1 MTRLPWTPNSIF
13 IMDRRPSTS
22 ITAAL
27 AQSRLFSL
35 QRDDLS
41 MAQRIDISYLRAQAI
56 ALTYKLTAHDITS
69 LSPKFWAMYMDNIA
83 AVDIA
88 PMALLVIQYNLAA
101 GTIAPWAEKRPEL
114 QPIMQQ
120 ILDFE
125 VSGQFM
131 LTEQAHGLDAFSL
144 ETRADMQDDGSF
156 ILNTP
161 HDGAA
166 KFMPPTV
173 PLLDISLA
181 KYAVVFARL
190 FVKGEDHGVRPFV
203 VQLST
208 TKALKPGVRTR
219 MLPGRV
225 GAGPLGHSIT
235 WFDHIK
241 LAPWA
246 CLGPL
251 SKPNNFK
258 VAFRAAIWRIG
269 VGGLV
274 LGAMGIP
281 CVGVSAFILARYSMR
296 RHVINAGKVIPIID
310 FRTQQIPILHA
321 LAQSF
326 VMQAFMRTSTLKMYT
341 DFTVDTRVRA
351 GIAAAAKV
359 MMMIHIQESCTQLSD
374 RAGAQGLYGHNQIIS
389 MQLEMRGASISEG
402 DTLADTHCLRQDGQ
416 IASPRDM
423 KLAFSKSAW
432 TSSRRWGG
440 QHRSDAFNRLILPRC
455 KGLVE
460 AIGQR
465 FFYEA
470 AKEADLEQAVLEVY
484 EAGIVKHSPGWFAIH
499 AGIDA
504 SAQAAREDA
513 AITTAMPHL
522 ERWLQWTGAQDY
534 AIAPIMTQAYWDKFV
549 ESLPLYNGTTTRAK
563 M

>member
-1 MTRLPWTPNSIF
+1 
-13 IMDRRPSTS
+13 MDRRPSTS
-22 ITAAL
+22 KTALL
-27 AQSRLFSL
+27 AKNRLFSP

-41 MAQRIDISYLRAQAI
+41 MAQRMDISYLRAQAI
-56 ALTYKLTAHDITS
+56 ARTYKLTAHDVTS
-69 LSPKFWAMYMDNIA
+69 LSPKFWAMYTDNIV

-88 PMALLVIQYNLAA
+88 PMALLVIQYNL
-101 GTIAPWAEKRPEL
+101 TRPEL
-114 QPIMQQ
+114 QPILQQ
-120 ILDFE
+120 IVDFE
-125 VSGQFM
+125 IS
-131 LTEQAHGLDAFSL
+131 LDAFSL
-144 ETRADMQDDGSF
+144 ESRTDIQDDGSF

-166 KFMPPTV
+166 KFMLPTV
-173 PLLDISLA
+173 PLPEISLP

-190 FVKGEDHGVRPFV
+190 FVKEEDRGIRPFV

-208 TKALKPGVRTR
+208 AEVLKPGIRTR

-225 GAGPLGHSIT
+225 GAAPLSHSIT
-235 WFDHIK
+235 WFDHVK

-258 VAFRAAIWRIG
+258 AAFRAAIWRIG

-281 CVGVSAFILARYSMR
+281 CVGVSAHILVRYSLR
-296 RHVINAGKVIPIID
+296 RHVISNGKAMRIIN

-326 VMQAFMRTSTLKMYT
+326 VMQAFMRASSTLKTYT
-341 DFTVDTRVRA
+341 DFTVDARVRA

-359 MMMIHIQESCTQLSD
+359 VMMMHIQGKNFCSQSCTQLSD
-374 RAGAQGLYGHNQIIS
+374 RAGAQGHYRHNQIINI
-389 MQLEMRGASISEG
+389 QE
-402 DTLADTHCLRQDGQ
+402 CQD
-416 IASPRDM
+416 
-423 KLAFSKSAW
+423 KLAKM
-432 TSSRRWGG
+432 GG

-455 KGLVE
+455 KRL
-460 AIGQR
+460 
-465 FFYEA
+465 A
-470 AKEADLEQAVLEVY
+470 AKEADLEQAVLDVY
-484 EAGIVKHSPGWFAIH
+484 QAGIVKHSPGWFAIH
-499 AGIDA
+499 AGMDA
-504 SAQAAREDA
+504 SAQAALEDA
-513 AITTAMPHL
+513 AITAAMSHL

-534 AIAPIMTQAYWDKFV
+534 AIAPIVTGMQWDKFV
-549 ESLPLYNGTTTRAK
+549 RSLPLYSGADAVKRDVMTTRAK